1 MLQECFIQDMLDC
14 FHTCITLL
22 KQKNIKEV
30 RNQSTLQYLIHS
42 PSLRIILQI
51 LQTVYEWHHNSLL
64 KCLVSFNL
72 LMIWAGRKIQ
82 I

>member
-30 RNQSTLQYLIHS
+30 MRNQSTLQYLIHS
-42 PSLRIILQI
+42 PSLRIILQ
-51 LQTVYEWHHNSLL
+51 T
-64 KCLVSFNL
+64 
-72 LMIWAGRKIQ
+72 
-82 I
+82 